1 MGIENDIQ
9 NLQSKV
15 STIEEFLEDLA
26 SYSSEV
32 IAEETREI
40 FEFSTNVPSEEIHAE
55 FIKIHGNLGEIICRL
70 AEFCSAHD
78 NYWD

>member
-26 SYSSEV
+26 NYSGEV
-32 IAEETREI
+32 IAEEI
-40 FEFSTNVPSEEIHAE
+40 SADVPSEEVHAE

-70 AEFCSAHD
+70 AEYCSADSH
-78 NYWD
+78 YW

>member
-1 MGIENDIQ
+1 MGIENEIQ

-32 IAEETREI
+32 IAEEI
-40 FEFSTNVPSEEIHAE
+40 SADVPSEEVHAE

-70 AEFCSAHD
+70 AEYSSAD
-78 NYWD
+78 SYYW

>member
-1 MGIENDIQ
+1 MGIENDIS

-26 SYSSEV
+26 NYSGEV
-32 IAEETREI
+32 IAEEI
-40 FEFSTNVPSEEIHAE
+40 SADVPSEEVHAE
-55 FIKIHGNLGEIICRL
+55 FIKLHGNLGEIICRL
-70 AEFCSAHD
+70 AEYSSAHD

>member
-1 MGIENDIQ
+1 MGIENEIQ

-26 SYSSEV
+26 NYSGEV
-32 IAEETREI
+32 IAEEI
-40 FEFSTNVPSEEIHAE
+40 SADVPSEEVHAE

-70 AEFCSAHD
+70 AEYCSADSH
-78 NYWD
+78 YW

>member
-1 MGIENDIQ
+1 MGIENNIS

-15 STIEEFLEDLA
+15 SAIEEFLEDLA

-32 IAEETREI
+32 IAEEI
-40 FEFSTNVPSEEIHAE
+40 SADVPSEEIHDE
-55 FIKIHGNLGEIICRL
+55 FIKIHGKLGEIICRL

>member
-32 IAEETREI
+32 IAEEI
-40 FEFSTNVPSEEIHAE
+40 SADVPSEEIHDE